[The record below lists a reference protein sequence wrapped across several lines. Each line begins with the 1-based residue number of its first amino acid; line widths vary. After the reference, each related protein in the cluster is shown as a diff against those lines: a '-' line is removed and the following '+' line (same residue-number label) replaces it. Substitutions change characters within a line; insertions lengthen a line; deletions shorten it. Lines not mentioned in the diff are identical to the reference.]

1 MPLGYLRVV
10 AAIAMAPA
18 VGLAD
23 TRPLPPTAP
32 AVVSY
37 VDTVRIPAA
46 GGVWHQISHTALP
59 TQIVDEYTPVNE
71 NDAAWTQII
80 TVKTLPLSRDP
91 APIVQGTVGLMRDV
105 CAKVNLV
112 NVAHSQEL
120 GEVAG
125 LDAPLPIFDAA
136 ETLVTCRHPDMAE
149 LHKRLGTDRVTL
161 RKFEVTWYKAIR
173 GQKANYIVQRAW
185 HGDEIDETSV
195 LGSDAVLDGWKTWIS
210 RVTLVRSKESK

>member
-10 AAIAMAPA
+10 AVIAMAPV

-23 TRPLPPTAP
+23 TRPLPPAAP
-32 AVVSY
+32 AIASY

-105 CAKVNLV
+105 CAKVNVV
-112 NVAHSQEL
+112 NVAHSQ
-120 GEVAG
+120 
-125 LDAPLPIFDAA
+125 
-136 ETLVTCRHPDMAE
+136 
-149 LHKRLGTDRVTL
+149 
-161 RKFEVTWYKAIR
+161 
-173 GQKANYIVQRAW
+173 
-185 HGDEIDETSV
+185 
-195 LGSDAVLDGWKTWIS
+195 
-210 RVTLVRSKESK
+210 